1 MYPKKC
7 AECGGAVAPSAAS
20 LPFDVRGETVRVDGI
35 EHGLCTDCGEVYLS
49 LEAAEAL
56 QSKAIRASK
65 AARGLLSPEEIRE
78 LRRSLA
84 LSQAAFEDLLG
95 VGAKTVVRWEKG
107 TVFQSAIADR
117 MMRLIRLVPDV
128 TSILT
133 SGELY
138 GARLGCGPR
147 APRLALSREWSI
159 SPATPVHLKV
169 VTDGDNAAAA

>member
-7 AECGGAVAPSAAS
+7 AECGGVVVSSTAS
-20 LPFDVRGETVRVDGI
+20 LPFDVRGETLRVDGI

-49 LEAAEAL
+49 LEAAEVL

-65 AARGLLSPEEIRE
+65 AAKGLLSPEEIRE

-107 TVFQSAIADR
+107 TVFQSATADR
-117 MMRLIRLVPDV
+117 MMRLIRLFPDL
-128 TSILT
+128 TSILV

-138 GARLGCGPR
+138 GAGSGCGR
-147 APRLALSREWSI
+147 GASRLALSRGWSV
-159 SPATPVHLKV
+159 SPAKSVHLKV
-169 VTDGDNAAAA
+169 VMNGDNAAAA

>member
-7 AECGGAVAPSAAS
+7 AECGGVVVPSTAS
-20 LPFDVRGETVRVDGI
+20 LPFAVRGETVRVDGI
-35 EHGLCTDCGEVYLS
+35 EHGLCTECGEVCLS

-56 QSKAIRASK
+56 QAKAIRASK
-65 AARGLLSPEEIRE
+65 AAKGLLSPEEIRE
-78 LRRSLA
+78 LRCSLS

-107 TVFQSAIADR
+107 TVFQSAAADR
-117 MMRLIRLVPDV
+117 MMRLIRLVPEV

-138 GARLGCGPR
+138 GARPGSGPTT
-147 APRLALSREWSI
+147 PRPALSRE
-159 SPATPVHLKV
+159 
-169 VTDGDNAAAA
+169 